1 VTALRS
7 APFEL
12 GRLPRIAF
20 GEGTRNRLAGLAAGY
35 GSRVLLVTGARSL
48 RGTVHGRA
56 LLASFAGHGL
66 DVATLAIA
74 SEPSPEFV
82 DGAVRDLRPRGIEVV
97 VGIGGGSALD
107 TAKALA
113 ALLPGGR
120 PVMDHLEEVGG
131 GVPYE
136 GPALPC
142 IAAPTTAG
150 TGSEATRNAVLSRIG
165 TDGFKR
171 SFRHEELVPQWAVV
185 DPELL
190 ATCPPPLIACDG
202 LDALTQLIESYVSLR
217 AGPFTDALAEQG
229 LGAVRDGLLAWY
241 EGTGEPRAARSSM
254 AYAALLSGLTLANAG
269 LGVVHG
275 LSAPLGA
282 GFPIPHGVACG
293 TLLAAATAA
302 NVQALIARDPEG
314 QALTRY
320 ARAWEILSGA
330 TVLPPPHQ
338 ASVRLTALLA
348 DWVERLEAPRLGH
361 YGVRDADVARLVAE
375 GRAGSTKT
383 NPIALTD
390 AETAAVLRAR
400 L

>member
-1 VTALRS
+1 MS

-20 GEGTRNRLAGLAAGY
+20 GAGTRNRLAALAAGF
-35 GSRVLLVTGARSL
+35 GSRVLLVTGGHSL
-48 RGTVHGRA
+48 RATVHGRV
-56 LLASFAGHGL
+56 LFDSFGKQGL

-74 SEPSPEFV
+74 GEPSPERV
-82 DGAVRDLRPRGIEVV
+82 DDAVRELRPRGIDVV
-97 VGIGGGSALD
+97 VGIGGGSVLD

-113 ALLPGGR
+113 ALLPGGQS
-120 PVMDHLEEVGG
+120 VMDHLEEVGR

-150 TGSEATRNAVLSRIG
+150 TGSEATRNAVLSRHG
-165 TDGFKR
+165 AGGFKR
-171 SFRHEELVPQWAVV
+171 SFRHEALVPQWAVV
-185 DPELL
+185 DPDLL
-190 ATCPPPLIACDG
+190 ATCPRELIASDG
-202 LDALTQLIESYVSLR
+202 LDALTQFLESYVSLR
-217 AGPFTDALAEQG
+217 AGPLTDALAEQG
-229 LGAVRDGLLAWY
+229 LAVARDGLLPWY
-241 EGTGEPRAARSSM
+241 EGTGEPRAARASM
-254 AYAALLSGLTLANAG
+254 GYAALLSVITLANAG

-282 GFPIPHGVACG
+282 SFPVPHGAACG

-302 NVQALIARDPEG
+302 NVMALIKRDPDG
-314 QALTRY
+314 PALPRY

-330 TVLPPPHQ
+330 TVLPPPHE

-348 DWVERLEAPRLGH
+348 DWVERLDVPRLGH
-361 YGVRDADVARLVAE
+361 YGVRDADVPKLVAE

-383 NPIALTD
+383 NPIALSD
-390 AETAAVLRAR
+390 EETAAIVRAR